1 MRSRRAGRSIAV
13 SARRRSSR
21 FAELVRTK
29 SCVPCP
35 ERVAPGSKSGC
46 SDGSTCS
53 AVRWRSVMISSAFC
67 ALADSA
73 RSISTANRTTV
84 ARFIFLPQRA
94 KLPSVDAL
102 VHYETQ
108 APVYL
113 RLSAYAFK
121 RRPERTRRDERRL
134 PVRRGAPRPRQRRRA
149 LSLRRRLS
157 RHRLRL
163 QRSGGARL
171 RARVG
176 ALTAA
181 AYRGAAPD
189 RPGGTALRSAARRSR
204 LL

>member
-1 MRSRRAGRSIAV
+1 MTSRRAGRSIAL

-21 FAELVRTK
+21 FAGLVRTK
-29 SCVPCP
+29 SCVPWP
-35 ERVAPGSKSGC
+35 ESVPPGSRSGC

-53 AVRWRSVMISSAFC
+53 AVRWRSAMISKAFC

-73 RSISTANRTTV
+73 RSISTANRTRV

-134 PVRRGAPRPRQRRRA
+134 PVRRGAAGARHCRCA
-149 LSLRRRLS
+149 LPLRRQLT

-163 QRSGGARL
+163 QRAGRPCL
-171 RARVG
+171 RARLG
-176 ALTAA
+176 TLASAEDG
-181 AYRGAAPD
+181 GAAPD
-189 RPGGTALRSAARRSR
+189 RPGRKAL
-204 LL
+204 